1 MAASAYGITM
11 INDDLKLAGE
21 INQARNI
28 LARDLAYIKEV
39 LSQAIDRDRDPRD
52 TPCAL
57 ANLASNAIYWRNWE
71 IEKFKQWL
79 MNETGT
85 TDLAEASNQLRRWR
99 QLSGLFDAY
108 REH

>member
-1 MAASAYGITM
+1 M

-39 LSQAIDRDRDPRD
+39 LSQAIDRDRDARD
-52 TPCAL
+52 TPCSL
-57 ANLASNAIYWRNWE
+57 ANLASNAIYWRNRE
-71 IEKFKQWL
+71 LEQFKQWL

-85 TDLAEASNQLRRWR
+85 TDLVQASKELRRWR
-99 QLSGLFDAY
+99 QLSGLFNVNAY
-108 REH
+108 PGR